1 MKKLKEEWGG
11 YREGSGRKPSDEPKK
26 IVSLLLSIKSVQKI
40 EKLRKEKNR
49 SQFVDDL
56 IKEL

>member
-26 IVSLLLSIKSVQKI
+26 NSFFVAKYKI
-40 EKLRKEKNR
+40 CSKNR
-49 SQFVDDL
+49 EVEKRKKSFSVCR
-56 IKEL
+56 

>member
-1 MKKLKEEWGG
+1 MKKSKEEWGG

-26 IVSLLLSIKSVQKI
+26 IVSLLLSIKSIQKI
-40 EKLRKEKNR
+40 EKLRKDKNR

-56 IKEL
+56 IKQL

>member
-1 MKKLKEEWGG
+1 MKKVKEEWGG

-26 IVSLLLSIKSVQKI
+26 VVSLLLSVKSIQKI
-40 EKLRKEKNR
+40 EKLKKDKNR

>member
-1 MKKLKEEWGG
+1 MKKVKEEWGG

-26 IVSLLLSIKSVQKI
+26 IVSLLLSVKSIQKI
-40 EKLRKEKNR
+40 EKLKKDKNR
-49 SQFVDDL
+49 SQFIDDL

>member
-11 YREGSGRKPSDEPKK
+11 YREGSGRKPSEEPKER
-26 IVSLLLSIKSVQKI
+26 VSLMLSVKSVQKI
-40 EKLRKEKNR
+40 ERLRKEKNR